1 MAMATNK
8 KTAQLEIPVPRVH
21 HYAFAFRFVP
31 QLAFNDP
38 HTALLLGLDM
48 PKGVINNYWKQCGD
62 SLSTKDRVEPKG
74 LMSEL
79 ITFTNHAVI
88 LITMPKPMELGEA
101 YYVAIA
107 CPSDWIDDKEAYH
120 NKNPDLRCFVLSK
133 SEVALSKSENA
144 VTLREVTVTVNS
156 ALEYGVST
164 ERKAFLVKLETHL
177 GDKIKVQPDQKEG
190 QRKEKRSPPNSPRID
205 PTARYYVT
213 HEGELRGPFD
223 LSLIEA
229 MVLANQFPAQIPVCK
244 EGEETWGRLPQ
255 QSSANRSSSS
265 TPSDEMSGETIGLI
279 IAGGIVALIF
289 LIILVRDISKNGTNH
304 SVSTIITPTTTPDY
318 VAPSIPPAPPDNSL
332 PTTAPSIP
340 VDSSAESSSPLRP
353 FPPASPPEQT
363 DTTIVRDVDG
373 QKYSILTS
381 EYDKIVAEQQ
391 RLDRESKRL
400 DVLQKELSEYSDEI
414 EQQRSSL
421 DNTDASAVDS
431 FNQAVARYNGKKDFL
446 QMQMKIY
453 NQNVET
459 SNGALKRLGTPVQ

>member
-8 KTAQLEIPVPRVH
+8 KTAKLEIPIPRVH

-62 SLSTKDRVEPKG
+62 ALSPNDRVEPKG
-74 LMSEL
+74 LKSEL
-79 ITFTNHAVI
+79 ITFNKYALI

-107 CPSDWIDDKEAYH
+107 CPADWIDDKEAYH
-120 NKNPDLRCFVLSK
+120 NKKPDLRCFVLSK

-144 VTLREVTVTVNS
+144 GTLREVTVTVNG
-156 ALEYGVST
+156 ALEYGVSI
-164 ERKAFLVKLETHL
+164 ERKAFLSKLGTHL
-177 GDKIKVQPDQKEG
+177 GDTLKSQPSQKEERLKAQTSATKG
-190 QRKEKRSPPNSPRID
+190 MMDEP
-205 PTARYYVT
+205 AVRYYVT

-229 MVLANQFPAQIPVCK
+229 MILANQYPVHIPVCK
-244 EGEETWGRLPQ
+244 EGEETWERLPQ
-255 QSSANRSSSS
+255 RSSVNRSPSG
-265 TPSDEMSGETIGLI
+265 TASDEISGETIALI

-289 LIILVRDISKNGTNH
+289 LIILVRDISKSGTGNF
-304 SVSTIITPTTTPDY
+304 VSTGITPTAASAYATPS
-318 VAPSIPPAPPDNSL
+318 APAAPPDSSL

-340 VDSSAESSSPLRP
+340 VDSSSDSSSPLRP
-353 FPPASPPEQT
+353 LPPASPPENS
-363 DTTIVRDVDG
+363 DTEIVRDVDG
-373 QKYSILTS
+373 QKYRISIS

-391 RLDRESKRL
+391 RLDGESKKL
-400 DVLQKELSEYSDEI
+400 DVQQKALNALSDEI
-414 EQQRSSL
+414 EQERSSL
-421 DNTDASAVDS
+421 DNTDTSAVDA
-431 FNQAVARYNGKKDFL
+431 FNQEVARYNGKKDFL
-446 QMQMKIY
+446 QMQMNIY

-459 SNGALKRLGTPVQ
+459 SNSALKRLGTPVP